1 MDELLE
7 LTIKRIDALEKRLEK
22 YYHLLEVKNELDFI
36 LNGGYIFKEDIDAIM
51 SGNYLMQ
58 GESANTDNEESDTSA
73 SDTNTNE
80 DNTSN
85 DVTT

>member
-22 YYHLLEVKNELDFI
+22 YYHSLEVKNELDFI

-73 SDTNTNE
+73 SNTNTNE